1 MQKDLDGSLLII
13 TRDGLARFG
22 DGRFRVERRQDFKDL
37 KIYLSPARA
46 RWELDKTGLRVFDEG
61 GRGGRLKEYPLPFD
75 PQRIAADRTFN
86 HVYYVP
92 MLEDREGALW
102 LAAAGNLYKLK
113 DGAVTT
119 FTGKDGIPQSRVR
132 DLLQDRQGDIC
143 LGTEKDGACRLCAN
157 RCLCF
162 NATNGLSSNHLMD
175 IFEDREGTLW
185 FGTNESGIV
194 RVTRRVVSSVSVAE
208 GLLDKNVY
216 PMLEDK
222 ASGVW
227 IGSFSALSY
236 YKDEKIKNY
245 TRRDGLL
252 YEIVQALAEDRDG
265 RLWIGSVGG
274 VEYFADGKFTDF
286 TERLGLRVGEANF
299 WDIHQDRDGVLWFA
313 TYGGVTQFKHGQF
326 RSLTEKEGLASD
338 HVRAIYEDEQ
348 GTFWFGTY
356 DGGLSRFRDGKFTNY
371 TMDKGLHSNGVFQIL
386 EDARRGAAL
395 SENAFAQAFAITEKI
410 GQPQLRSSFDALVH
424 ARAAMAALDQ
434 EDFDAALRYS
444 QRMPDLLQRA
454 VMF

>member
-22 DGRFRVERRQDFKDL
+22 DGRFRVERRQEFSDF
-37 KIYLSPARA
+37 KIYLSPAGA
-46 RWELDKTGLRVFDEG
+46 CWEMDKTGLRVFDEG
-61 GRGGRLKEYPLPFD
+61 GRGGRVKEYPLPFD

-86 HVYYVP
+86 YVYYVP
-92 MLEDREGALW
+92 LLEDREGALW

-113 DGAVTT
+113 DGVVLT
-119 FTGKDGIPQSRVR
+119 FTGKDGIPPSRVR
-132 DLLQDRQGDIC
+132 DLLQDRQGDIW
-143 LGTEKDGACRLCAN
+143 LGTEKDGACRLRAN

-162 NATNGLSSNHLMD
+162 NATNGLSSNHIMD

-313 TYGGVTQFKHGQF
+313 TNIGLLKYRDGVTTHYTTEHG
-326 RSLTEKEGLASD
+326 LPGSD
-338 HVRAIYEDEQ
+338 VKVIHEA
-348 GTFWFGTY
+348 
-356 DGGLSRFRDGKFTNY
+356 RDGSLWWRGTIQEWAIPRFDGKRGISQRPRPRHLRRRTR
-371 TMDKGLHSNGVFQIL
+371 DVLVWHLRWRLVALPGRQVHQLHNGQ
-386 EDARRGAAL
+386 
-395 SENAFAQAFAITEKI
+395 
-410 GQPQLRSSFDALVH
+410 
-424 ARAAMAALDQ
+424 RAAQQRRFSNPRRRAA
-434 EDFDAALRYS
+434 
-444 QRMPDLLQRA
+444 
-454 VMF
+454 